1 MITKGQK
8 INDRYR
14 IIKTIGEGG
23 MANVYLAEDEILNRE
38 VAVKVLRGDL
48 AEDEKFVRRFQR
60 EAISASSLNHINIVE
75 VYDVGEENGNYF
87 IVMEY
92 IKGQTLKNLI
102 KKRGALSLPEVI
114 DIMLQLTSGL
124 SCAHKN
130 QIIHRDIKPQ
140 NVMILE
146 DGTIKITDF
155 GIATA
160 LNTAEMTQTNS
171 IMGSV
176 HYLPPEQASGK
187 TTTVKSDIYSTGI
200 LMYELLTGTIPFKG
214 ENAVEIAMKQLKE
227 DLPSVCKKNPEIP
240 QSVENILMRACAKNP
255 DNRYDNIDQMYE
267 DIKVCLSEEH
277 KNDAPVYYRFPE
289 HETDKT
295 KRLKTL
301 KKVEFENLGGTLT
314 MKKTSKKGKILNEAV
329 VITGLICIFLM
340 LAFGSILI
348 IYPKLTEV
356 PEVTIIDVSNMD
368 VTVAEKAL
376 KDLGLNISTDITYK
390 SSNTIAKG
398 KVISTDPVIG
408 RTVKK
413 GKLVSLVVSTGQN
426 GIALENYIG
435 KNYYEIKGSL
445 EKLGIKINVETEEV
459 TEDNKINENTIIAQD
474 PKAGTIISE
483 GESITLTIPDVVTL
497 YPDFVGEGW
506 TYDKVVEFCT
516 SHDVSVQKIEK
527 QTNDYPEG
535 TIIAQGR
542 KPGMRVTSPYTL
554 SITVA
559 IPMPVEQEND
569 EG

>member
-60 EAISASSLNHINIVE
+60 EAISASSLNHKNIVE

-277 KNDAPVYYRFPE
+277 KNDAPVYYHFPE

>member
-60 EAISASSLNHINIVE
+60 EAISASSLNHKNIVE

-240 QSVENILMRACAKNP
+240 QSVENILMRACAKNL
-255 DNRYDNIDQMYE
+255 DNRYDDIDQMYE

-277 KNDAPVYYRFPE
+277 KNDAPVYYRFLE

-368 VTVAEKAL
+368 VTAAEKAL
-376 KDLGLNISTDITYK
+376 KDLGLNVSTDITYK
-390 SSNTIAKG
+390 SSNTIDKG

-459 TEDNKINENTIIAQD
+459 TEDNKVNENTIIAQA
-474 PKAGTIISE
+474 PKAGIIISE

-535 TIIAQGR
+535 TVIAQGR

-559 IPMPVEQEND
+559 IPMPVEGLND

>member
-1 MITKGQK
+1 
-8 INDRYR
+8 
-14 IIKTIGEGG
+14 
-23 MANVYLAEDEILNRE
+23 
-38 VAVKVLRGDL
+38 
-48 AEDEKFVRRFQR
+48 
-60 EAISASSLNHINIVE
+60 
-75 VYDVGEENGNYF
+75 
-87 IVMEY
+87 
-92 IKGQTLKNLI
+92 
-102 KKRGALSLPEVI
+102 
-114 DIMLQLTSGL
+114 
-124 SCAHKN
+124 
-130 QIIHRDIKPQ
+130 
-140 NVMILE
+140 
-146 DGTIKITDF
+146 
-155 GIATA
+155 
-160 LNTAEMTQTNS
+160 
-171 IMGSV
+171 
-176 HYLPPEQASGK
+176 
-187 TTTVKSDIYSTGI
+187 
-200 LMYELLTGTIPFKG
+200 
-214 ENAVEIAMKQLKE
+214 
-227 DLPSVCKKNPEIP
+227 
-240 QSVENILMRACAKNP
+240 
-255 DNRYDNIDQMYE
+255 
-267 DIKVCLSEEH
+267 
-277 KNDAPVYYRFPE
+277 
-289 HETDKT
+289 
-295 KRLKTL
+295 
-301 KKVEFENLGGTLT
+301 
-314 MKKTSKKGKILNEAV
+314 
-329 VITGLICIFLM
+329 M

-368 VTVAEKAL
+368 VTAAEKAL
-376 KDLGLNISTDITYK
+376 KDLGLNVSNDITYK
-390 SSNTIAKG
+390 SSNTIDKG

-559 IPMPVEQEND
+559 IPMPIEGLND

>member
-8 INDRYR
+8 INERYR

-60 EAISASSLNHINIVE
+60 EAISASSLNHKNIVE

-227 DLPSVCKKNPEIP
+227 DLPSVCKKNSEIP

-277 KNDAPVYYRFPE
+277 KNDVTVYYRFPE

-356 PEVTIIDVSNMD
+356 PEVTIVDVSNMD
-368 VTVAEKAL
+368 VTAAEKTL
-376 KDLGLNISTDITYK
+376 KDLGLKVSTDITYK
-390 SSNTIAKG
+390 SSNTIDKG

-426 GIALENYIG
+426 GIVIENYIG

-459 TEDNKINENTIIAQD
+459 TEDNKVNENTIIAQD

-527 QTNDYPEG
+527 QTDDYPEG
-535 TIIAQGR
+535 TVIAQGR

-559 IPMPVEQEND
+559 IPMPVEEAND